1 MVKTACSCN
10 CKGSCVG
17 SFNYLYQ
24 DFSLHFLHPS
34 RSPWGG
40 VFTPG
45 KGVNVSFV
53 GRCRLRGGRHT
64 SCARP
69 AFPSPG
75 LAVLAW
81 TAFLE
86 PRRRRPGACP
96 TAFFVDALLC
106 GESPL
111 PSLTMRTSVLGHHP
125 QDGAAWW
132 PGAYMCLRGEHRA
145 LLLMILEMQSK
156 HLLSHMCLTTYLE
169 VRLSLTGPVG
179 EGRE

>member
-1 MVKTACSCN
+1 MGWGLRTRQWCQC
-10 CKGSCVG
+10 
-17 SFNYLYQ
+17 
-24 DFSLHFLHPS
+24 FL
-34 RSPWGG
+34 W
-40 VFTPG
+40 
-45 KGVNVSFV
+45 
-53 GRCRLRGGRHT
+53 GRCRIRGGRRT

-96 TAFFVDALLC
+96 TAFPTDALLC

-125 QDGAAWW
+125 QDVAAWW

-156 HLLSHMCLTTYLE
+156 HLLSHMYLTTDTE
-169 VRLSLTGPVG
+169 VQLSLTGPVG
-179 EGRE
+179 EGREWGLHLNWRGEGGFTSLGLSFSICQMGILILGLL